1 MAQIAAEE
9 AGAGAP
15 AGSERLLSPR
25 YTRWFLAVLLL
36 VSTFNYTDRF
46 IFSLLAEAIKRDL
59 VLTDLELGIL
69 GGLAFALFHAVM
81 GIPLA
86 RVADRKS
93 RINLLG
99 FSVFFWS
106 LATALCG
113 AAVNFWQML
122 LCRVGVG
129 VGEASFTPAVNSLV
143 GDHFKPTR
151 RASAISIIQLGSPIS
166 ALVGAAVVSSIVV
179 YWDWRVAF
187 VAAGLPGI
195 AIALLVRF
203 GLKEPPRGL
212 ADGMPKAKGSHPT
225 LGAVVRTILAKP
237 AAIHAILAGS
247 LAHVGLTGIGQFLSP
262 FYIRVHGLSLHEA
275 ALMFGFMQAGA
286 ATIGLL
292 LAGFGSDWAA
302 VRDRRWHAWWPALSL
317 ALAGPIYAAAF
328 LQADL
333 LPAALL
339 IFPASVALFVYLVPT
354 YAMLQNMMEA
364 RMRASAI
371 AVYALVGSIA
381 GALGP
386 ALYGL
391 LSDILARR
399 RFTLGDFDTL
409 CPGGIGAPGTIY
421 ADACQNASAGGL
433 QLALACGMV
442 VFAWSALHF
451 LLAARTLR
459 QDSIS

>member
-1 MAQIAAEE
+1 MAEIGAA
-9 AGAGAP
+9 AASGPDSA
-15 AGSERLLSPR
+15 RLLSAR
-25 YTRWFLAVLLL
+25 YTRWLLFVLLL

-59 VLTDLELGIL
+59 ALSDLQLGLL

-86 RVADRKS
+86 RLADRKS
-93 RINLLG
+93 RINLLAI
-99 FSVFFWS
+99 SVFFWS

-113 AAVNFWQML
+113 TAVNFWQML

-129 VGEASFTPAVNSLV
+129 VGEASFTPAVNSLI

-166 ALVGAAVVSSIVV
+166 ALVGAAVVSSIVI

-187 VAAGLPGI
+187 LAAGIPGI
-195 AIALLVRF
+195 VIALLVKF

-212 ADGMPKAKGSHPT
+212 ADGMPEAKGAHPSF
-225 LGAVVRTILAKP
+225 GAVLRSILARP
-237 AAIHAILAGS
+237 AAIHVIIAGS
-247 LAHVGLTGIGQFLSP
+247 LAHIGLTGIGQFLSP
-262 FYIRVHGLSLHEA
+262 FYIRVHSLSLHEA

-302 VRDRRWHAWWPALSL
+302 TRDRRWHAWWPALSL
-317 ALAGPIYAAAF
+317 ALAGPLFAAAF
-328 LQADL
+328 LQENL

-339 IFPASVALFVYLVPT
+339 IFPGSIALFVYLVPT

-371 AVYALVGSIA
+371 AVYALIGSMA

-391 LSDILARR
+391 LSDILARQ
-399 RFTLGDFDTL
+399 RFALGDFDAL
-409 CPGGIGAPGTIY
+409 CPGGVGAPGTIY
-421 ADACQNASAGGL
+421 AEACRGAAAGGL
-433 QLALACGMV
+433 QIALACGMI

-459 QDSIS
+459 KDSVS